1 LRTNGVYP
9 QDFEKSPLPL
19 KVLWWEDD
27 DISTSRGNLI
37 SEAYMDW
44 TEQRI
49 EMLRRLWGQGQT
61 ASQIAVALGGVT
73 RNAVIGKAHRLGLT
87 GRPSPIKRDA
97 SGAAVPKRR
106 PVPRRA
112 LAPQPKPMMPL
123 QRAMP
128 AQPQESG
135 VIASQP
141 PAPREQP
148 RNYPPA
154 RAHGGTKS
162 CSWPMGDP
170 KQPGFHFCGEP
181 SEPGRPYCAN
191 HCHQAYQRKSEAA

>member
-1 LRTNGVYP
+1 MTAQYLG
-9 QDFEKSPLPL
+9 
-19 KVLWWEDD
+19 
-27 DISTSRGNLI
+27 GNLRNA
-37 SEAYMDW
+37 EAGMEW

-97 SGAAVPKRR
+97 GGSSTPKRR
-106 PVPRRA
+106 PLPRRA
-112 LAPQPKPMMPL
+112 LSSQPKPMMPL
-123 QRAMP
+123 HRALAP
-128 AQPQESG
+128 QPQGNS
-135 VIASQP
+135 APMSPP

-148 RNYPPA
+148 RNYPP

-181 SEPGRPYCAN
+181 SEPGRPYCAH

>member
-1 LRTNGVYP
+1 LHIN
-9 QDFEKSPLPL
+9 
-19 KVLWWEDD
+19 
-27 DISTSRGNLI
+27 ISGQSAI
-37 SEAYMDW
+37 SEAYMEW

-97 SGAAVPKRR
+97 SGTATPKRR

-112 LAPQPKPMMPL
+112 LQPQPRPMMQSM

-128 AQPQESG
+128 AQSQDGSG
-135 VIASQP
+135 VVSNPP
-141 PAPREQP
+141 PAPREQS
-148 RNYPPA
+148 RSYPA
-154 RAHGGTKS
+154 RAHGGVKS

-181 SEPGRPYCAN
+181 SEPGRPYCSS

>member
-1 LRTNGVYP
+1 M
-9 QDFEKSPLPL
+9 E
-19 KVLWWEDD
+19 
-27 DISTSRGNLI
+27 
-37 SEAYMDW
+37 W

-97 SGAAVPKRR
+97 SGTATPKRR

-112 LAPQPKPMMPL
+112 MQPQPKPMMPPL
-123 QRAMP
+123 QRSMP
-128 AQPQESG
+128 Q
-135 VIASQP
+135 SQDTGATISNPP
-141 PAPREQP
+141 PAPQP

-170 KQPGFHFCGEP
+170 KQSGFHFCGEP

>member
-1 LRTNGVYP
+1 M
-9 QDFEKSPLPL
+9 E
-19 KVLWWEDD
+19 
-27 DISTSRGNLI
+27 
-37 SEAYMDW
+37 W

-97 SGAAVPKRR
+97 SGVAAPKRR

-112 LAPQPKPMMPL
+112 LQPHPKPMMPPL
-123 QRAMP
+123 QRALP
-128 AQPQESG
+128 AQDA
-135 VIASQP
+135 VAAP
-141 PAPREQP
+141 PPPPREQP
-148 RNYPPA
+148 RTYAQA

>member
-1 LRTNGVYP
+1 M
-9 QDFEKSPLPL
+9 E
-19 KVLWWEDD
+19 
-27 DISTSRGNLI
+27 
-37 SEAYMDW
+37 W

-97 SGAAVPKRR
+97 SGTAVPKRR

-112 LAPQPKPMMPL
+112 MQPQPRPMMPSM

-128 AQPQESG
+128 AQPQDGSG
-135 VIASQP
+135 VVSNPP
-141 PAPREQP
+141 PAPREQT

-170 KQPGFHFCGEP
+170 KQSGFHFCGEP

-191 HCHQAYQRKSEAA
+191 HCHQAYQRKSDAA

>member
-1 LRTNGVYP
+1 M
-9 QDFEKSPLPL
+9 E
-19 KVLWWEDD
+19 
-27 DISTSRGNLI
+27 
-37 SEAYMDW
+37 W

-97 SGAAVPKRR
+97 SGTATPKRR

-112 LAPQPKPMMPL
+112 MQPQPRPMMHVDAARPA
-123 QRAMP
+123 RA
-128 AQPQESG
+128 AAGCDG
-135 VIASQP
+135 VVASPP
-141 PAPREQP
+141 PAPREQT

-170 KQPGFHFCGEP
+170 KQAGFHFCGAP